1 MTTNIFDAFD
11 EQSQTLLQGL
21 KMIDFEGLQNSF
33 FKDKNTL
40 APENPLLFK
49 TYNSSQIAINNNYKT
64 IINEEQLKVYTDPE
78 NNFPIQTLKEVI
90 LYENR
95 FERDIDDLK
104 IVLFLSSNGAGIL
117 KQYEEVEPT
126 REELILFI
134 ETNDKNNL
142 FGSVLRMKAGSDVTN
157 KKDLPFKDIFAFSK
171 EKQTNISNNELKN
184 LIEKGLYQTKPT
196 LFSWVIN
203 AFTKALDE
211 IFSFFKDDV
220 LGGIGDVFG
229 KTLAD
234 GILSLKIDENRW
246 NPNPK
251 DGEYNPLF
259 LPSNFKERIGDTL
272 ADTNFKK
279 TENILSEYLKPFVKK
294 LDAVEK
300 FFKGKLESIKKYFP
314 KIIYKKLKS
323 VLDFLFNQLQNA
335 KSFLQDPLT
344 GLQRL
349 IFKYAQAANA
359 LLCGIINSLID
370 IFAGFFQII
379 GFVFNGL
386 ADLTDLITRADY
398 YGVLFAET
406 MENIIETIRK
416 VDFLDLIKQAA
427 IFQIKFAVNIYN
439 YIKKGLDITI
449 EELSYYYGYIMG
461 IIIETA
467 AEIFFTAGSATVAKW
482 SAKMGK
488 LLQEN
493 MGKIATVIKNSI
505 NFAKGK
511 LHQVLDFINF
521 IISRLKKGAKYLF
534 KELSKLID
542 EIFGVGKKVEEL
554 PKTPSEKRVL
564 EKREAQAKRLEEK
577 KNRLERI
584 KKRREL
590 DKKFRKVNEKVVKLY
605 RVQGGEIPNA
615 SRYRFFKKSNKVFIE
630 GKERL
635 YVTFKDED
643 RVLEFWIKRGDKA
656 EVFTA
661 DISESFFNRL
671 MKDAV
676 PQEYGKAFP
685 TRPQFGDATKTA
697 FSLGVP
703 ENYFDELLDNLSN
716 VEILKFK

>member
-1 MTTNIFDAFD
+1 MTTNIFDEFD
-11 EQSQTLLQGL
+11 EQSQTLLQEF
-21 KMIDFEGLQNSF
+21 KTVDFNGLQNSF

-40 APENPLLFK
+40 APENPLFFK
-49 TYNSSQIAINNNYKT
+49 TYNSTQIATNNNYKN

-78 NNFPIQTLKEVI
+78 SNFPIQTLKEVI
-90 LYENR
+90 VYSNRYEK
-95 FERDIDDLK
+95 DIDDIK
-104 IVLFLSSNGAGIL
+104 IVLFLSSNGVGIL

-126 REELILFI
+126 KEELILFI
-134 ETNDKNNL
+134 ETNDKYNL

-157 KKDLPFKDIFAFSK
+157 KKNLPFKEIFAFSK

-184 LIEKGLYQTKPT
+184 LIEKGLYQTKPS
-196 LFSWVIN
+196 LISWVIN
-203 AFTKALDE
+203 TFTKALDE
-211 IFSFFKDDV
+211 IFNFFKDDV
-220 LGGIGDVFG
+220 LNGIGDVFG
-229 KTLAD
+229 ETLAN
-234 GILSLKIDENRW
+234 GILSLKIDESRW
-246 NPNPK
+246 NPNAK
-251 DGEYNPLF
+251 EGAYDPLF
-259 LPSNFKERIGDTL
+259 LPNNFKERIGNSL
-272 ADTNFKK
+272 EDTNFKK
-279 TENILSEYLKPFVKK
+279 TGVVLSEYLKPFVKK
-294 LDAVEK
+294 LDTVEK
-300 FFKGKLESIKKYFP
+300 FFKGKLEAIKKFFP

-323 VLDFLFNQLQNA
+323 VLDFLFDQLQNA

-349 IFKYAQAANA
+349 IFKFAQAANA

-379 GFVFNGL
+379 GFIFNGL

-416 VDFLDLIKQAA
+416 VDFLDLIKQAT
-427 IFQIKFAVNIYN
+427 IFQIKFAINVYN

-449 EELSYYYGYIMG
+449 EELSYYYGYIIG

-488 LLQEN
+488 LLQEG
-493 MGKIATVIKNSI
+493 MGKLATVIKNSI

-521 IISRLKKGAKYLF
+521 ILSRLKKGAKYLF
-534 KELSKLID
+534 EELSKLID

-554 PKTPSEKRVL
+554 PKTPSEQRVL
-564 EKREAQAKRLEEK
+564 EKRETQAKRLEEK

-584 KKRREL
+584 KKSREL

-676 PQEYGKAFP
+676 KQNKGKRYP
-685 TRPQFGDATKTA
+685 NRPQFGDASKTA
-697 FSLGVP
+697 FSLGIP